1 MRFAVAEH
9 DAALAEAAGEV
20 LTKQAGAEQIR
31 AGWPG
36 GRTEGVD
43 AVWRTLAGVGV
54 TGALVPENAD
64 GVGLGLDENALA
76 PLMEAFGRSGLP
88 VPAAETVAVGA
99 PCSPPR
105 ARLNSHP
112 Y

>member
-1 MRFAVAEH
+1 MRFAVAER

-20 LTKQAGAEQIR
+20 LAKQAGTERIR

-36 GRTEGVD
+36 GRAESVD

-54 TGALVPENAD
+54 IGALIPETAESSD
-64 GVGLGLDENALA
+64 ALGLDENALP
-76 PLMEAFGRSGLP
+76 PLMEALGRCGLP

-99 PCSPPR
+99 PCSPRR
-105 ARLNSHP
+105 ARPNSRP
-112 Y
+112 